1 MQHRIH
7 WLRAPGWSRA
17 RGRTDSR
24 LSLTLALTLAAT
36 LTAAACS
43 AMFERPR
50 VHLTDVR
57 VGGLGLRG
65 ATVIAELAVVNPNS
79 FDVEMEGLTYDLEIS
94 DPAGEG
100 GWTRFAEGSWDERL
114 RVRSGDSVSV
124 DIPIEFGYSQMG
136 AAVRSML
143 DRGTF
148 DYRVEGTVEVRDPV
162 RRTVPYRHQ
171 GKFTLQAT
179 H

>member
-1 MQHRIH
+1 MKYCMTKV
-7 WLRAPGWSRA
+7 RAVGWS
-17 RGRTDSR
+17 
-24 LSLTLALTLAAT
+24 LALVLAMA
-36 LTAAACS
+36 LAVGACT

-65 ATVIAELAVVNPNS
+65 ATLIAELAVVNPNR
-79 FDVEMEGLTYDLEIS
+79 FDVEMEGLTYDLEVS
-94 DPAGEG
+94 DPDAAG
-100 GWTRFAEGSWDERL
+100 GWTNFARGSWDERL

-124 DIPIEFGYSQMG
+124 EIPIEFGYREMG

-148 DYRVEGTVEVRDPV
+148 DYRVAGSVEVRDPV

-171 GKFTLQAT
+171 GKFTLDRAP
-179 H
+179 